1 MGVFKRACLYIS
13 RKKARSFLLFLIML
27 LMGLFML
34 VGVLIR
40 SSAAKA
46 AEDVRKSI
54 TTGVVFQLTDISGD
68 SIYQLV
74 PNEEGEMV
82 RTLKVPLLTR
92 SKLKEILQ
100 IDGVQG
106 YYTQMGHETLYTG
119 LDVHPGGY
127 SNSPDTLAE
136 NGTDAEGQSEEDAYN
151 FDVYSHVN
159 GFYLV
164 DEGKWHPF
172 FINGALELV
181 EGRNIEAEDSGKA
194 VISEELARRNGLG
207 IGDAIESRN
216 FDFVTGE
223 CFGNSF
229 RSEIIGIFK
238 INFQQDLSEW
248 TSEDAILANAIFVD
262 REMRYWAQSEF
273 NKHINR
279 QVLAKESYETLDN
292 LTVFVEDPLMLD
304 SVKEKI
310 LAIDGV
316 DWSYYDFK
324 EYDHDYKVAAGPLN
338 MMVTLST
345 ILIAAMAIGLLI
357 VLSLILTMWI
367 RGRKREIGILSSLG
381 IKKQAILA
389 QFILESCLVA
399 VAAFLL
405 AGVLAKQVTGVMG
418 NGLAKSV
425 NATIGDQPYEVKND
439 NLTEIQVNKVPTEQ
453 VALKYDLMPGT
464 IVLVFF
470 VMLLVTMISVSI
482 SYLRISGQRPRDILK
497 GE

>member
-1 MGVFKRACLYIS
+1 M
-13 RKKARSFLLFLIML
+13 
-27 LMGLFML
+27 
-34 VGVLIR
+34 
-40 SSAAKA
+40 
-46 AEDVRKSI
+46 
-54 TTGVVFQLTDISGD
+54 
-68 SIYQLV
+68 
-74 PNEEGEMV
+74 P
-82 RTLKVPLLTR
+82 
-92 SKLKEILQ
+92 
-100 IDGVQG
+100 
-106 YYTQMGHETLYTG
+106 
-119 LDVHPGGY
+119 
-127 SNSPDTLAE
+127 
-136 NGTDAEGQSEEDAYN
+136 
-151 FDVYSHVN
+151 
-159 GFYLV
+159 
-164 DEGKWHPF
+164 
-172 FINGALELV
+172 
-181 EGRNIEAEDSGKA
+181 
-194 VISEELARRNGLG
+194 
-207 IGDAIESRN
+207 
-216 FDFVTGE
+216 
-223 CFGNSF
+223 
-229 RSEIIGIFK
+229 
-238 INFQQDLSEW
+238 
-248 TSEDAILANAIFVD
+248 
-262 REMRYWAQSEF
+262 YWAQSEF

-405 AGVLAKQVTGVMG
+405 AGVLAK
-418 NGLAKSV
+418 
-425 NATIGDQPYEVKND
+425 IGDQPYEVKND

>member
-1 MGVFKRACLYIS
+1 MGICRRACLYIS
-13 RKKARSFLLFLIML
+13 RKKARSIILFLIMF

-40 SSAAKA
+40 TSAAKA

-54 TTGVVFQLTDISGD
+54 TTGVVFQLIDVAGG

-92 SKLKEILQ
+92 SGLEEILK

-106 YYTQMGHETLYTG
+106 YYTQMGYETLYTG

-127 SNSPDTLAE
+127 TNSPDTMAE
-136 NGTDAEGQSEEDAYN
+136 DGGDADGQSEGDVYN

-164 DEGKWHPF
+164 DVGQWHPF
-172 FINGALELV
+172 FINGALQLV
-181 EGRNIEAEDSGKA
+181 EGRNIEAEDNRKA
-194 VISEELARRNGLG
+194 VISEELAQRNGLK
-207 IGDAIESRN
+207 IGDTIESRN

-223 CFGNSF
+223 LFGTSF
-229 RSEIIGIFK
+229 ESEIIGIFK

-248 TSEDAILANAIFVD
+248 TSEDAILANIIFAD
-262 REMRYWAQSEF
+262 REMRYWAQVEF

-279 QVLAKESYETLDN
+279 QVLAKESYDTLDN
-292 LTVFVEDPLMLD
+292 LTVFVDDPLMLD

-310 LAIDGV
+310 LAIDKV

-338 MMVTLST
+338 TMVTLST
-345 ILIAAMAIGLLI
+345 VLIMAMALGLLI
-357 VLSLILTMWI
+357 ILSLVLTMWI
-367 RGRKREIGILSSLG
+367 RSRKREMGILSSLG
-381 IKKQAILA
+381 IKRQAILA
-389 QFILESCLVA
+389 QFVLESCMVA
-399 VAAFLL
+399 VAAFLV
-405 AGVLAKQVTGVMG
+405 AGLLAKPVTGAIG
-418 NGLAKSV
+418 NALTKSV
-425 NATIGDQPYEVKND
+425 NATISEQPYEVKND
-439 NLTEIQVNKVPTEQ
+439 NISAIQVNKVPTEQ
-453 VALKYDLMPGT
+453 VALEYDLTPGT
-464 IVLVFF
+464 LIVVFLI
-470 VMLLVTMISVSI
+470 MLSVTVISVSI
-482 SYLRISGQRPRDILK
+482 SYIRIRGRRPRDILK
-497 GE
+497 GD

>member
-1 MGVFKRACLYIS
+1 
-13 RKKARSFLLFLIML
+13 
-27 LMGLFML
+27 
-34 VGVLIR
+34 
-40 SSAAKA
+40 
-46 AEDVRKSI
+46 
-54 TTGVVFQLTDISGD
+54 
-68 SIYQLV
+68 
-74 PNEEGEMV
+74 
-82 RTLKVPLLTR
+82 
-92 SKLKEILQ
+92 
-100 IDGVQG
+100 
-106 YYTQMGHETLYTG
+106 
-119 LDVHPGGY
+119 
-127 SNSPDTLAE
+127 
-136 NGTDAEGQSEEDAYN
+136 
-151 FDVYSHVN
+151 
-159 GFYLV
+159 
-164 DEGKWHPF
+164 
-172 FINGALELV
+172 
-181 EGRNIEAEDSGKA
+181 
-194 VISEELARRNGLG
+194 
-207 IGDAIESRN
+207 
-216 FDFVTGE
+216 
-223 CFGNSF
+223 
-229 RSEIIGIFK
+229 
-238 INFQQDLSEW
+238 
-248 TSEDAILANAIFVD
+248 
-262 REMRYWAQSEF
+262 
-273 NKHINR
+273 
-279 QVLAKESYETLDN
+279 
-292 LTVFVEDPLMLD
+292 MLD

-316 DWSYYDFK
+316 DWNYYDFK

-345 ILIAAMAIGLLI
+345 ILIAAMALGLLI

-405 AGVLAKQVTGVMG
+405 AGVLAKPVTGVMG